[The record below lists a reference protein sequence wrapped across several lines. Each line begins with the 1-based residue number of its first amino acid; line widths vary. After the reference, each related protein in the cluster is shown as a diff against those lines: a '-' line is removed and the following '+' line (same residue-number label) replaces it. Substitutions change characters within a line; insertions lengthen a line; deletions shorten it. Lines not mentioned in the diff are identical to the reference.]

1 MTGLVL
7 HGALRSASGGSRRGN
22 HSTTTTT
29 TPATTSG
36 LGKHMDSAAQAEL
49 DARLAAVVG
58 EFHAPVRFAI
68 AYGSGVFRQK
78 GYKPTAVGRSF
89 SPFLP
94 FYWSVSQEA
103 PMVDFLF
110 GVTHPEHWHS
120 LNIRQNRHHYS
131 SLAYFGSSVVSNVQ
145 EKMGAGL
152 YFNPDV
158 HVAGLRIKYGV
169 VSMDRLIRDL
179 HDWETLYLAGRLQ
192 KPVKV
197 LRTDA
202 RVTLANRRNLR
213 ASVRAALLLLPPE
226 FSEEELFCAIAGLS
240 YTGIAVFSP
249 TLGDF
254 RMKMGENP
262 HKVFNIVYSQMDSF
276 RELYKPII
284 EDLPNVNYVS
294 ESQLVQDLDARL
306 RSQAIQKLPKHL
318 HNKMYQY
325 HQAALLR
332 SGDAAA
338 SATPTRPPEEP
349 EFSLSLVA
357 SPDLP
362 KYVEKGR
369 FSLSTPIKIVRWPA
383 IAQSLKGI
391 LTAGFSRALIYA
403 KNKLKKSFAARPPSQ
418 TTK

>member
-1 MTGLVL
+1 MCMRLRQQRRGVSPCMTGLVL
-7 HGALRSASGGSRRGN
+7 RGALRSARGGSRRGN
-22 HSTTTTT
+22 HSTTATTI
-29 TPATTSG
+29 PATTSG
-36 LGKHMDSAAQAEL
+36 LGKHLDSAAQTEL
-49 DARLAAVVG
+49 DARLEAVVG

-78 GYKPTAVGRSF
+78 GYKPTAVGSK
-89 SPFLP
+89 
-94 FYWSVSQEA
+94 EA

-110 GVTHPEHWHS
+110 GVTHPDHWHS

-131 SLAYFGSSVVSNVQ
+131 SLAYFGSKVVSNVQ

-213 ASVRAALLLLPPE
+213 ASVRAALLLLPSE
-226 FSEEELFCAIAGLS
+226 FSEEELFCAIA
-240 YTGIAVFSP
+240 
-249 TLGDF
+249 GDF

-306 RSQAIQKLPKHL
+306 RSQAVQKLPKHL

-338 SATPTRPPEEP
+338 SLAE
-349 EFSLSLVA
+349 
-357 SPDLP
+357 
-362 KYVEKGR
+362 
-369 FSLSTPIKIVRWPA
+369 IVRWPA

-403 KNKLKKSFAARPPSQ
+403 KNKLKKSFAARPPAQ
-418 TTK
+418 TNK